1 MQGVDPAVILDDFSL
16 LDINSPTLCA
26 NFQFCSKTCDLIFR
40 NHLDKGGGLY
50 KQSGEA
56 FKSFMCGELLM

>member
-1 MQGVDPAVILDDFSL
+1 MQGVDPAVILSL
-16 LDINSPTLCA
+16 LDINWSTLCA

-50 KQSGEA
+50 KQSGVA
-56 FKSFMCGELLM
+56 FKSFMRGELSM